1 MTALSLIGAV
11 CIDMCRL
18 KKQTLKKMD
27 VVICMSLKDCW
38 FFRKNLY
45 FIKKNINP
53 NHIYVLTDKRNFN
66 PQIRN

>member
-27 VVICMSLKDCW
+27 GKQSKIGS
-38 FFRKNLY
+38 
-45 FIKKNINP
+45 
-53 NHIYVLTDKRNFN
+53 
-66 PQIRN
+66 